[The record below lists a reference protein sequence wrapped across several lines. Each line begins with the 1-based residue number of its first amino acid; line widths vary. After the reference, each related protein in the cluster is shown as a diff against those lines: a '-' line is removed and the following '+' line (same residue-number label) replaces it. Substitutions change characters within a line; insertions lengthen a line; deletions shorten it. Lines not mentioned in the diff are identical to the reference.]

1 MTNKNLDIN
10 ALARRAVYKQLEE
23 CIIENPSNPGI
34 VKYINNFT
42 DEIVAKT
49 ILENFPDAK
58 VTASS
63 VASLRLRAWGQLE
76 KPLTLEQQLELLKKE
91 NEELKAKLSKQ
102 EYREQFPP
110 SNIDNTMKAT
120 PFEKYVDSV
129 KVTDVIKDVF
139 INSPKGI
146 FE

>member
-1 MTNKNLDIN
+1 MRNKNLDIN
-10 ALARRAVYKQLEE
+10 AIARRAVYKQLEE

-49 ILENFPDAK
+49 ILENFPEAN

-91 NEELKAKLSKQ
+91 NEELKVKLSKQ

-110 SNIDNTMKAT
+110 TTYKDDVDVLI
-120 PFEKYVDSV
+120 EKHSSEC
-129 KVTDVIKDVF
+129 KQALANAPT
-139 INSPKGI
+139 GI
-146 FE
+146 FG

>member
-10 ALARRAVYKQLEE
+10 AIARRAVYKQLEE
-23 CIIENPSNPGI
+23 CIIENPNNPGI

-49 ILENFPDAK
+49 ILENFPNAN

-91 NEELKAKLSKQ
+91 NEELKAKLSS
-102 EYREQFPP
+102 R
-110 SNIDNTMKAT
+110 NNTMIAT

-139 INSPKGI
+139 INSPEGI
-146 FE
+146 FQQ